1 MASTIM
7 PQITNSTAIYVLI
20 LKIIKPNVNKKR
32 FLVKN
37 KYKLSKNTEKRVIIK
52 QKVSPRFIIFKSVLS
67 KFINIFL
74 KLFKLSK
81 FLILSIKSTLSIGE
95 TNIILT

>member
-1 MASTIM
+1 M

-20 LKIIKPNVNKKR
+20 LKIIKQNVYKKR

>member
-1 MASTIM
+1 M

-20 LKIIKPNVNKKR
+20 LKIIKPNVYKKR